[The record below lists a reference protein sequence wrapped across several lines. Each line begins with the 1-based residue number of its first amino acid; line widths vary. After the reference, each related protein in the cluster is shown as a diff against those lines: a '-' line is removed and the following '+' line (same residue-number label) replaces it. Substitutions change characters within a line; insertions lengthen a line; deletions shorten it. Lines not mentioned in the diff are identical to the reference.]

1 VFIIVARA
9 VDYRAARLGLR
20 RKGMS
25 ARKIRIGV
33 ALSSGGAR
41 GFAHVGVLKALLEA
55 GLDVVRVAGSS
66 MGSIMAAGY
75 AVRGDIAELEQRVLA
90 FRARDHTR
98 RGLPIMNPARITAF
112 LDEVL
117 GGAAFA
123 DCAVPLAIVATDLE
137 RRTPTTLTTGPVALA
152 TFASM
157 AMPFIHRPVPWE
169 GRLLAEGSLSC
180 VLPTDQARAAGVDLV
195 IGSLVSQE
203 RPRINGL
210 MTGLAQSAG
219 QAIRG
224 WQRSYVEFFRARPG
238 QQGVPGEYGD
248 EDDAPPTVIVAPR
261 LERIGQF
268 DFRKMREAI
277 AAGEEAVAAKL
288 GEITTLLGRD

>member
-1 VFIIVARA
+1 MDIKKV
-9 VDYRAARLGLR
+9 
-20 RKGMS
+20 
-25 ARKIRIGV
+25 RIGV

-55 GLDVVRVAGSS
+55 GLDVVQVAGSS

-75 AVRGDIAELEQRVLA
+75 AIRGDIAELEQRVLA

-112 LDEVL
+112 LDDIL
-117 GGAAFA
+117 GGAVFT

-137 RRTPTTLTTGPVALA
+137 RRTTTTLTDGPVALA

-157 AMPFIHRPVPWE
+157 AMPFVHRPVPWE

-180 VLPTDQARAAGVDLV
+180 VLPLRQARATGVDLV
-195 IGSLVSQE
+195 IGSLVSKE
-203 RPRINGL
+203 RPRLNGL
-210 MTGLAQSAG
+210 MAGVAQSAG
-219 QAIRG
+219 RAIRG
-224 WQRSYVEFFRARPG
+224 WQRSYVDFFRARPG
-238 QQGVPGEYGD
+238 QQDAPGERGD
-248 EDDAPPTVIVAPR
+248 DNGAPPAVIVTPR
-261 LERIGQF
+261 LDRIGQF

-288 GEITTLLGRD
+288 GEITAVLGRD